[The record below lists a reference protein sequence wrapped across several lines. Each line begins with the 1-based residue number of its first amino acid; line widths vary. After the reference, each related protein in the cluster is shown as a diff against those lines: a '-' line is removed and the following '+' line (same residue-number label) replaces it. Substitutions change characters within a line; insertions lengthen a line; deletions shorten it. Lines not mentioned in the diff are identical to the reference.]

1 LPSRRVLLVGWDA
14 ADWKVINPLMERGYM
29 PAFSGLIN
37 RGVMADM
44 ETLQPVL
51 SPMLWNSIATGK
63 RADEHGI
70 LGFTEVD
77 PAGGNVRPVT
87 STSRRVKALWNI
99 LSQEGFRSN
108 VVSWFGGH
116 PAEPIRGA
124 CVSDAYARGFPPKGD
139 PWPIMPGTVWPER
152 LAEALTDLRIHPGDI
167 DAGIVRTFID
177 RATGIDQSKP
187 HLLGTLAKVLAEC
200 FTTHAAATHLM
211 EHEPWDFM
219 AVYYIGID
227 HFSHGFMNYHPPKED
242 WIPAELYEMYNDVV
256 NSGYRLMDLFLA
268 RLLFLAGPET
278 TVLVLSDH
286 GFHSGHL
293 RPARIPAIPAGPAA
307 QHRPLGIFTLTGPG
321 IRGDERIYGINL
333 LDVAPTVL
341 ALFGLPA
348 GEDMPGRVLAEAFDS
363 PPDPARIPSWDLVE
377 GEAGMHAAGFNMPP
391 SDAELLMQQFVD
403 LGYIDEPKEGKRQA
417 AAECERERQWN
428 LARVYTSTLRF
439 AEALP
444 IIERIHALSPERGDY
459 ALALAEAQRRIG
471 LTDEAA
477 ATVERAI
484 ANHRDTPAA
493 HMILGSI
500 AFEQGRTQEALRE
513 LLIAEKAD
521 PRLPDLH
528 VSIGFA
534 YLRQRRWK
542 GAQRA
547 FGKAIEI
554 DPDGAGAWHGL
565 AAAQLRVGELEQSVI
580 SALSSVGLRHGA
592 PGAHFTLGAALLRL
606 GRRERAVQAFET
618 CLTLQPPLRAAHRV
632 LARIHPDAARAAYH
646 LKESRAFARRRETE
660 IRRIETLRQEAR
672 HRAIDRQEIREE
684 AKSQT
689 PDPGSAGSLAAGVPE
704 EGAAL
709 EFVIVSGLPR
719 SGTSLMMQM
728 LAAAG
733 LPIMADGERAADPDN
748 PEGYYEWE
756 RIKQVGRRP
765 EILREAAGKAIKVVA
780 PLLAQLP
787 ALHSY
792 RVIYMDRPI
801 GEVVE
806 SQRKMIRNRGNQGGA
821 DEPEKM
827 LRLLSNFRDSTLRMI
842 ERRKQFQAL
851 IVSYPDLV
859 RDPEPW
865 LERIAS
871 FLNGQVDPGAMAA
884 AIRPSLH
891 RNRM

>member
-1 LPSRRVLLVGWDA
+1 
-14 ADWKVINPLMERGYM
+14 M

-63 RADEHGI
+63 LADEHGI

-77 PAGGNVRPVT
+77 PASGNVRPVT

-99 LSQEGFRSN
+99 LSQEGFRCN

-124 CVSDAYARGFPPKGD
+124 CVSDAYARGFPPQGD
-139 PWPIMPGTVWPER
+139 PWPLMPGTVWPER
-152 LAEALTDLRIHPGDI
+152 LTDTLAGLRIHPGEI
-167 DAGIVRTFID
+167 DGGIIRTFVE
-177 RATGIDQSKP
+177 RAPQIDQSKP
-187 HLLGTLAKVLAEC
+187 HLLGVLAKLLAEC

-227 HFSHGFMNYHPPKED
+227 HFSHAFMNYHPPREP
-242 WIPAELYEMYNDVV
+242 WVPAEPYEMYKDVV
-256 NSGYRLMDLFLA
+256 ADGYRLMDLFLA
-268 RLLFLAGPET
+268 RLLFLAGPDT

-293 RPARIPAIPAGPAA
+293 RPAQIPAIPAGPAA

-321 IRGDERIYGINL
+321 IARDERIYGINL

-348 GEDMPGRVLAEAFDS
+348 GQDMPGRVLAEAFDS
-363 PPDPARIPSWDLVE
+363 PPEQARIPSWELVE
-377 GEAGMHAAGFNMPP
+377 GEAGMHPADFTMPP
-391 SDAELLMQQFVD
+391 SDAELLMRQFVE
-403 LGYIDEPKEGKRQA
+403 LGYIEEPKEDKELA

-428 LARVYTSTLRF
+428 LARVYTSSRRF

-444 IIERIHALSPERGDY
+444 ILERIHAQAPERGDY
-459 ALALAEAQRRIG
+459 ALALAEAQHSIG
-471 LTDEAA
+471 LTDEAS

-493 HMILGSI
+493 HMILGNI
-500 AFEQGRTQEALRE
+500 AFEQGRLQDAVRE
-513 LLIAEKAD
+513 LTIAEEAD

-528 VSIGFA
+528 LSIGLA
-534 YLRQRRWK
+534 YLRLRRWQD
-542 GAQRA
+542 AQRA

-554 DPDGAGAWHGL
+554 DPDGAGAWLGL
-565 AAAQLRVGELEQSVI
+565 AATQLRLGEIESAVA

-592 PGAHFTLGAALLRL
+592 PHAHFTLGVALLRL
-606 GRRERAVQAFET
+606 GRRECAIQAFET
-618 CLTLQPPLRAAHRV
+618 CLTLQPPLRAAHRL

-646 LKESRAFARRRETE
+646 LRESRAFARRREAE
-660 IRRIETLRQEAR
+660 MRRIETLRQEAR
-672 HRAIDRQEIREE
+672 HRAIDRQQTREE
-684 AKSQT
+684 I
-689 PDPGSAGSLAAGVPE
+689 PPAATANEGAPE
-704 EGAAL
+704 EGPTL

-733 LPIMADGERAADPDN
+733 LPIMTDGERAADADN

-765 EILREAAGKAIKVVA
+765 EILREAAGRAIKVVA
-780 PLLAQLP
+780 PLLAALP
-787 ALHSY
+787 ARHTY

-801 GEVVE
+801 DEVVE
-806 SQRKMIRNRGNQGGA
+806 SQRRMIRGRGNDGETA
-821 DEPEKM
+821 DPETM
-827 LRLLSNFRDSTLRMI
+827 RRLLAGFRDSTLLMM
-842 ERRKQFQAL
+842 ERRKQFHVL
-851 IVSYPDLV
+851 IVPYPELV
-859 RDPEPW
+859 RDPQPW
-865 LERIAS
+865 LDRIAA
-871 FLNGQVDPGAMAA
+871 FLNGAVDPGAMAA
-884 AIRPSLH
+884 AIRPALY
-891 RNRM
+891 RNRG